1 MWRVGAHL
9 ASGEAKPN
17 GEMMLAREI
26 DSLNVGLRTVND
38 VLFTM
43 EHEAAHIAF
52 DLPSGIEASEDRT
65 NQTVRA
71 CKS

>member
-1 MWRVGAHL
+1 
-9 ASGEAKPN
+9 
-17 GEMMLAREI
+17 
-26 DSLNVGLRTVND
+26 

-52 DLPSGIEASEDRT
+52 DLPSGVEASEDRT